1 MNVLKRRNSG
11 VQWKEIIIIEQQ
23 EEFNEVSAQQ
33 DKMFDFLKNNEETYE
48 FGNEVSDRIM
58 NQLHP
63 PKLSIDQNS
72 GQSPALF
79 IFSYCLLITSIDDDF
94 NMIDS
99 NKPAEEKDS
108 RSIFDKLT
116 FEGRF
121 TFIG

>member
-72 GQSPALF
+72 GQSPNIIYAF
-79 IFSYCLLITSIDDDF
+79 NRIFY
-94 NMIDS
+94 
-99 NKPAEEKDS
+99 
-108 RSIFDKLT
+108 
-116 FEGRF
+116 
-121 TFIG
+121 